1 MRVNCKN
8 PFQLHIPFP
17 LSYTRKKSLIRSL
30 FGSSLD
36 EKLVISSIMAEPQMG
51 QSSKKPSATDNVFY
65 VQTTSHQLLSLCGVY
80 KFRWFLPFFE
90 NDENN
95 TIILIPF
102 GDLKPVKV
110 F

>member
-1 MRVNCKN
+1 
-8 PFQLHIPFP
+8 
-17 LSYTRKKSLIRSL
+17 
-30 FGSSLD
+30 
-36 EKLVISSIMAEPQMG
+36 MAEPPMG
-51 QSSKKPSATDNVFY
+51 QSSKKSSVTDNVVY
-65 VQTTSHQLLSLCGVY
+65 VQTTSLQLLSLCGVY
-80 KFRWFLPFFE
+80 KFRRFLPFFE